1 MQAYRDRLDRQV
13 LPALG
18 GVRVREI
25 SVGLIE
31 RHRAAVRAMRGPAL
45 AKMTKSLISGI

>member
-18 GVRVREI
+18 GVRVR
-25 SVGLIE
+25 
-31 RHRAAVRAMRGPAL
+31 
-45 AKMTKSLISGI
+45 